1 MPVRMFVTALDNI
14 TLLLSFEFN
23 IAHFWTYMIRN
34 KTKEDFSTIISCKCS
49 SLHIIF
55 IIEFSVINNHN
66 FCNERFTICTK
77 NFLLTNLHIFVLFSS
92 IT

>member
-49 SLHIIF
+49 SLLI
-55 IIEFSVINNHN
+55 
-66 FCNERFTICTK
+66 
-77 NFLLTNLHIFVLFSS
+77 
-92 IT
+92 